1 MSAERLWRVLHMF
14 LNTRGLILREAKYKE
29 SDKILTIL
37 TETDGKITAKARGV
51 ARTRSKLAA
60 ATQLLTFADF
70 TLFGNKGYYTVNEAA
85 TVEQFRP
92 LRSDID
98 LLALGSYIAELLE
111 AVSNENVAE
120 PEILQLGLNALY
132 ALANKFCPPK
142 QVKAA
147 FELRLMCLSGYRPE
161 LEQCAGCGKTEMAEA
176 RLFPEHGELFC
187 SGCRAVGGLHVGEDT
202 LAAMRYIVDAD
213 ARRVFSFRL
222 AEPALSEL
230 AEVCEAYALYQL
242 DRAFGSLDYYK
253 KLRNLAR

>member
-1 MSAERLWRVLHMF
+1 MF
-14 LNTRGLILREAKYKE
+14 QTTRGLVLREAKYRE

-37 TETDGKITAKARGV
+37 TETDGKITARARGV

-60 ATQLLTFADF
+60 ATQLLTFSDF
-70 TLFGNKGYYTVNEAA
+70 TLFENRGYRTVNEAV

-92 LRSDID
+92 LREDIR

-132 ALANKFCPPK
+132 ALSNRLCPPK

-147 FELRLMCLSGYRPE
+147 FELRLMCLSGYRPGIDE
-161 LEQCAGCGKTEMAEA
+161 CEGCGRTDMADA

-187 SGCRAVGGLHVGEDT
+187 SDCRAVGGLHAGEAV

-222 AEPALSEL
+222 DEPALSEL
-230 AEVCEAYALYQL
+230 GEVCEAYALYQL
-242 DRAFGSLDYYK
+242 DRSFGSLDYYK
-253 KLRNLAR
+253 KLRNM

>member
-1 MSAERLWRVLHMF
+1 M
-14 LNTRGLILREAKYKE
+14 
-29 SDKILTIL
+29 
-37 TETDGKITAKARGV
+37 
-51 ARTRSKLAA
+51 
-60 ATQLLTFADF
+60 
-70 TLFGNKGYYTVNEAA
+70 
-85 TVEQFRP
+85 EQFRP

-132 ALANKFCPPK
+132 ALANKLCPPK

-187 SGCRAVGGLHVGEDT
+187 SGCRAVGGL
-202 LAAMRYIVDAD
+202 
-213 ARRVFSFRL
+213 
-222 AEPALSEL
+222 LSL
-230 AEVCEAYALYQL
+230 IHI
-242 DRAFGSLDYYK
+242 
-253 KLRNLAR
+253 